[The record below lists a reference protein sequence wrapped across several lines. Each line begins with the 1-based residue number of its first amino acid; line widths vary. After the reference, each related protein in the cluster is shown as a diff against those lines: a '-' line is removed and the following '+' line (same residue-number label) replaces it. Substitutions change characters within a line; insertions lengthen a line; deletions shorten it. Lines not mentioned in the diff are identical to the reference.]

1 LTYSCPLD
9 KISDMN
15 KINEDRKIIQ
25 LALSEDI
32 GKSDITTR
40 ALRLHGR
47 AGKAVVIAKAPGVI
61 SGIAAFIW
69 VYKTISP
76 VLSFVIL
83 KPNASSVVPGDEVLR
98 IKGPLDAIL
107 TGERTAMNFLGHL
120 SGVATMTHDMVEAIK
135 EYPAKILDTRKT
147 MPGMRRLEKLAVR
160 DGGGTN
166 HRLGLF
172 DMYLIKENHIA
183 AAGGLEKALKK
194 VSAHRKRTKAKIE
207 VEVKNLDEL
216 KLALTFKP
224 DYILLDNFSLETLEQ
239 GVRLARATD
248 PAVILEASGNVAS
261 ETVRQIAA
269 TGVDRISVGKIT
281 HSAPV
286 LDLSLKVAE

>member
-1 LTYSCPLD
+1 
-9 KISDMN
+9 MN

-25 LALSEDI
+25 LALAEDI
-32 GKSDITTR
+32 GKGDITTH
-40 ALRLHGR
+40 ALRLNGKP
-47 AGKAVVIAKAPGVI
+47 GKAVVIAKSPGII

-69 VYKTISP
+69 VYKAVSP
-76 VLSFVIL
+76 ILSFVIL
-83 KPNASSVVPGDEVLR
+83 KPNASYVVPGDEVLR
-98 IKGPLDAIL
+98 INGPLDAIL

-120 SGVATMTHDMVEAIK
+120 SGVATMTHAMVEAIN
-135 EYPAKILDTRKT
+135 EYPARILDTRKT

-183 AAGGLEKALKK
+183 AAGGLENALEK
-194 VSAHRKRTKAKIE
+194 VCAHRKRTKAKIE

-216 KLALTFKP
+216 KLVLTFKP
-224 DYILLDNFSLETLEQ
+224 DYILLDNFALEMLEQ
-239 GVRLARATD
+239 GVRLARDID
-248 PAVILEASGNVAS
+248 PTIILEASGNVAP
-261 ETVRQIAA
+261 ETVKQIAA